1 MSIYSVSLYILV
13 LYYIFMCIVF
23 NVQANVPQPRSR
35 ASVESVRAQLHV
47 SLYVKLLV

>member
-13 LYYIFMCIVF
+13 LYHIFMCIVF
-23 NVQANVPQPRSR
+23 NVQANVPHPNR